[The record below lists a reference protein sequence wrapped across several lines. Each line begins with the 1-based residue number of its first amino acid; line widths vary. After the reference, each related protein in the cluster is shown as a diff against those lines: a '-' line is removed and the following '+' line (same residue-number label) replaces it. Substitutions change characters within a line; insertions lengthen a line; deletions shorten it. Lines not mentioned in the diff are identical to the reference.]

1 MPKGF
6 TPVIAKPSGP
16 QNEEFSP
23 SRRSFLQGLAAVGAL
38 PLIPTAVTLL
48 AAEPAAAADVF
59 SLVTGGVAADV
70 FVDAA
75 DDVAVRRVAG
85 DLQADIERVGGV
97 RPTLRTSTA
106 GLSRTAVLV
115 GTIGHSP
122 VIDRLI
128 AAGRLDVSEVAG
140 HWEASVTQLVDAPIA
155 GVDRAL
161 VIAGSDRRGTIYG
174 VYDLSERIGVSPW
187 YWWADVPVPRRATV
201 TVSLGTE
208 KRREPAVRYRGIFIN
223 DEDNLAQWA
232 YRTAE
237 PGKLIG
243 PVVYARIFELML
255 RLKANYL
262 WPAMHPEA
270 DHFNKY
276 PDNPRLAHEYGIV
289 VGSSHPEPLL
299 RNNVHEWT
307 PWAQSHRNPNG
318 SLPEYDFTVN
328 RQTIL
333 DYWRTRARANARYE
347 SSWTLGM
354 RGIHDS
360 GLVTRNAR
368 TTAERVA
375 VMNDIITQQR
385 RILAEE
391 VNRTVDAV
399 PQIFIPYKEVLDLY
413 KAGVQVPED
422 VTLIWPDDNHGNM
435 RQLPTA
441 AEQRRSG
448 GNGLYYHISYWGSPK
463 SYLWLDT
470 TPLAKIW
477 QELRRAY
484 DNGVRHTWIIN
495 VGDLKSQ
502 EVGLS
507 FAMALAWEADR
518 WRAEDVQLRL
528 AEWAGR
534 QFGTAHAQEIAEI
547 RQGYYELAAARRP
560 EFIQSGVFSL
570 VHHGDEADRRMAAYR
585 SLISRAEAVGRQ
597 LPAAYQ
603 DAFFELLLYPLTG
616 AYLMNLKFV
625 CADRN
630 ALAVRQG
637 RGAGTNAFADLADR
651 AQADEDA
658 LTRRYNT
665 GIAGGKW
672 NGVMNAYPAKV
683 PKAPR
688 VPAVTRRTRT
698 SAVGLGV
705 AAEGNDTGVAR
716 RLSFSSYTRSRRFID
731 IFNTEFAPLSW
742 QASTSHPWVRVSAS
756 AGTIPD
762 QVRIW
767 VSVDWAA
774 APLGV
779 SSPQVRITG
788 AGATVTVSLQVANDG
803 EQGRATATGFVEAHG
818 YVSIEA
824 EHYDRLVPRSG
835 ATWQTVPDL
844 GRSGAAV
851 IGTPFN
857 AARIDGDS
865 RTLAPE
871 LQYNVHFTT
880 AGTFPVTVYRLPSL
894 DELGTRRLAIGLN
907 SGNPILLKGTGV
919 TSSTA
924 AWSRNVVEGIE
935 KLTTNITVDRP
946 GVHILKLW
954 MVDPANAIDQI
965 VVDTGGLPASYLA
978 PPESFHPVFNP
989 NP

>member
-1 MPKGF
+1 M
-6 TPVIAKPSGP
+6 IAKRSGP
-16 QNEEFSP
+16 PNDDVSGQ
-23 SRRSFLQGLAAVGAL
+23 SRRSFLRGLAAVGAL
-38 PLIPTAVTLL
+38 PLAPAAATLL
-48 AAEPAAAADVF
+48 AAEPAFAAGDGF
-59 SLVTGGVAADV
+59 PLVAGGVAADV

-75 DDVAVRRVAG
+75 DDVAVRRAAG
-85 DLQADIERVGGV
+85 DLQADIERVSGV
-97 RPTLRTSTA
+97 RPTLTNKTA
-106 GLSRTAVLV
+106 GLSRTAVLI

-122 VIDRLI
+122 VIDKLV
-128 AAGRLDVSEVAG
+128 ASGRLDVSEVSG
-140 HWEASVTQLVDAPIA
+140 RWEASVTQIVDAPIP

-174 VYDLSERIGVSPW
+174 GYDLSERIGVSPW
-187 YWWADVPVPRRATV
+187 YWWADVPVPHRDTV
-201 TVSLGTE
+201 ILPPATE
-208 KRREPAVRYRGIFIN
+208 KRREPAIRYRGIFLN
-223 DEDNLAQWA
+223 DEDNLSQWA
-232 YRTAE
+232 YRTEE
-237 PGKLIG
+237 PGKHIG
-243 PVVYARIFELML
+243 PVTYTRIFELML

-262 WPAMHPEA
+262 WPAMHPES

-276 PDNPRLAHEYGIV
+276 PDNPRLADQYGIV
-289 VGSSHPEPLL
+289 VGSSHPEALL
-299 RNNVHEWT
+299 RNNVYEWQ
-307 PWAQSHRNPNG
+307 PWAQAHRNPDG
-318 SLPEYDFTVN
+318 SLPEYDYTVN
-328 RQTIL
+328 PQTIL
-333 DYWRTRARANARYE
+333 DYWRARAKANARYE
-347 SSWTLGM
+347 SVWTVGM

-360 GLVTRNAR
+360 GLVTKNAK

-385 RILAEE
+385 RILTEE
-391 VNRTVDAV
+391 VNRTIGAV

-413 KAGVQVPED
+413 NAGVRVPDD

-441 AEQRRSG
+441 AERQRSG
-448 GNGLYYHISYWGSPK
+448 GNGLYYHISYWGAPK

-470 TPLAKIW
+470 TAPAKIW

-507 FAMALAWEADR
+507 FAMALAWDIDR
-518 WRAEDVQLRL
+518 WRAEDVQPRL

-534 QFGTAHAQEIAEI
+534 QFGAAHAQEIAEI
-547 RQGYYELAAARRP
+547 RQGYYELAAALRP

-570 VHHGDEADRRMAAYR
+570 VHHGDEAQRRMTAYQ
-585 SLISRAEAVGRQ
+585 SLISRAEAVGGQ

-603 DAFFELLLYPLTG
+603 DAFFELLQYPLTG

-630 ALAVRQG
+630 ALAVKQG
-637 RGAGTNAFADLADR
+637 RGAGVNVFADLAER

-665 GIAGGKW
+665 SIAGGKW
-672 NGVMNAYPAKV
+672 KEIINPYPSNV

-705 AAEGNDTGVAR
+705 AAEGNETGVSR

-731 IFNTEFAPLSW
+731 IFNTGFAPLSW
-742 QASTSHPWVRVSAS
+742 QATTSHSWVRVSAG
-756 AGTIPD
+756 AGTTPD

-774 APLGV
+774 APLGA
-779 SSPQVRITG
+779 SSPEVRITG
-788 AGATVTVSLQVANDG
+788 AGATVTVPLQVANDG
-803 EQGRATATGFVEAHG
+803 EQGRAAATGFVEAHG

-835 ATWQTVPDL
+835 ATWQTVPGL
-844 GRSGAAV
+844 GRCGAAV
-851 IGTPFN
+851 IGAPFS

-871 LQYNVHFTT
+871 LQYNVRFTA

-894 DELGTRRLAIGLN
+894 DERGSRRLAIGLD
-907 SGNPILLKGTGV
+907 SGNPVLLKGTGV
-919 TSSTA
+919 TSAA

-935 KLTTNITVDRP
+935 KLTTSIAVDRP
-946 GVHILKLW
+946 GEHILKLW
-954 MVDPANAIDQI
+954 MVDPANAVDQI
-965 VVDTGGLPASYLA
+965 VIDTGGLPATYLA

-989 NP
+989 NPVR

>member
-1 MPKGF
+1 M
-6 TPVIAKPSGP
+6 IAKPPGHP
-16 QNEEFSP
+16 DDDAFVP
-23 SRRSFLQGLAAVGAL
+23 SRRSFLRGLTAAGVLPLVPAAVS
-38 PLIPTAVTLL
+38 TL
-48 AAEPAAAADVF
+48 AAEPAAAAVDGF
-59 SLVTGGVAADV
+59 PLVAGGVAADV

-85 DLQADIERVGGV
+85 DLQADVERVSGV
-97 RPTLRTSTA
+97 LPILTNRTT
-106 GLSRTAVLV
+106 GLSRTAVLI

-122 VIDRLI
+122 VIDKLV
-128 AAGRLDVSEVAG
+128 AAGRLDVAEVAG
-140 HWEASVTQLVDAPIA
+140 RWEASVTQVVEAPIA

-187 YWWADVPVPRRATV
+187 YWWADVPVPHRDTV
-201 TVSLGTE
+201 TVAPATE
-208 KRREPAVRYRGIFIN
+208 KRREPAIRYRGIFLN
-223 DEDNLAQWA
+223 DEDNLSQWA

-237 PGKLIG
+237 PGKHIG
-243 PVVYARIFELML
+243 PVTYTRIFELML

-262 WPAMHPEA
+262 WPAMHPES

-276 PDNPRLAHEYGIV
+276 PDNARLAHEYGIV
-289 VGSSHPEPLL
+289 VGSSHPEALL
-299 RNNVHEWT
+299 RNNVHEWQ
-307 PWAQSHRNPNG
+307 PWAEAHRNPDG

-328 RQTIL
+328 PKTIL
-333 DYWRTRARANARYE
+333 DYWRARAKANARYE
-347 SSWTLGM
+347 SVWTVGM

-360 GLVTRNAR
+360 GLVTKNAK

-385 RILAEE
+385 RILADE
-391 VNRTVDAV
+391 VGPAAGAV

-413 KAGVQVPED
+413 NAGVRVPDD

-441 AEQRRSG
+441 AERQRSG

-470 TPLAKIW
+470 TAPAKIW

-484 DNGVRHTWIIN
+484 DNGVRHTWIVN

-502 EVGLS
+502 ETGLS
-507 FAMALAWEADR
+507 LAMELAWDIDR
-518 WRAEDVQLRL
+518 WRAEDVHPRL

-534 QFGTAHAQEIAEI
+534 QFGAAHAREIAEI
-547 RQGYYELAAARRP
+547 RQGYYELAAALRP

-570 VHHGDEADRRMAAYR
+570 VHHGDEAERRMAAYR
-585 SLISRAEAVGRQ
+585 SLIGRAEAVGRQ
-597 LPAAYQ
+597 LPSSYQ

-630 ALAVRQG
+630 ALAVKQG
-637 RGAGTNAFADLADR
+637 RGAGVNVFAGLAER
-651 AQADEDA
+651 AQADEEA

-665 GIAGGKW
+665 AIAGGKW
-672 NGVMNAYPAKV
+672 KEIINPYPANV

-688 VPAVTRRTRT
+688 VPAVTRRTPT
-698 SAVGLGV
+698 NAVGLGV
-705 AAEGNDTGVAR
+705 AAEGNETGVAR
-716 RLSFSSYTRSRRFID
+716 PLTFSSYPRNRRFID
-731 IFNTEFAPLSW
+731 VFNTGFAPLSW
-742 QASTSHPWVRVSAS
+742 QASPSHSWVQVSTR
-756 AGTIPD
+756 AGTTPD
-762 QVRIW
+762 QARIW
-767 VSVDWAA
+767 VGVDWAA
-774 APLGV
+774 APAGV
-779 SSPQVRITG
+779 SGPEVRITG
-788 AGATVTVSLQVANDG
+788 AGTTVTVPLQVVNDG
-803 EQGRATATGFVEAHG
+803 ERGRATATGFVEALG

-824 EHYDRLVPRSG
+824 EHHDRLVPRSG
-835 ATWQTVPDL
+835 ATWQTVPGL

-851 IGTPFN
+851 IGAPFD
-857 AARIDGDS
+857 AARLDGDS
-865 RTLAPE
+865 RTVAPE
-871 LQYNVHFTT
+871 LQYNVRFAT

-894 DELGTRRLAIGLN
+894 DARGTRRLAIGLDA
-907 SGNPILLKGTGV
+907 GTPILLKGTGV
-919 TSSTA
+919 TSATA

-935 KLTTNITVDRP
+935 KLTTSITVDRP
-946 GVHILKLW
+946 GEHVLKLW
-954 MVDPANAIDQI
+954 MVDPGNAVDQI

-978 PPESFHPVFNP
+978 PPESFHPAFNP
-989 NP
+989 NPGQ